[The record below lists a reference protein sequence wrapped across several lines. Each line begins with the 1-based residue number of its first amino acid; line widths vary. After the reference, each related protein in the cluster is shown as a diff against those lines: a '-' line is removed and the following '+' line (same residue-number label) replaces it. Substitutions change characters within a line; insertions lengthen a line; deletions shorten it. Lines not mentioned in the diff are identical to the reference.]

1 MLLLFVRVQL
11 WGHHRTTVLVA
22 EPTRYHV
29 HVLHTLASRNTAQVL
44 LRMLMTLWLLLLLL
58 LEWMSN
64 VRHRRRH
71 HLVQP
76 ETLLSLS
83 IAHKLLLVLLLLM
96 LHLLL
101 HSIVHRGTA
110 TSGYPG
116 QVRV

>member
-44 LRMLMTLWLLLLLL
+44 LRMLMTLRLLLLLLL
-58 LEWMSN
+58 LEWMRN

-76 ETLLSLS
+76 EALLALS
-83 IAHKLLLVLLLLM
+83 IAHKLLMLLM

-101 HSIVHRGTA
+101 HSIVHR
-110 TSGYPG
+110 
-116 QVRV
+116 